1 MGQDWRPDQVVCV
14 GLERALVAYMESQIQ
29 TLEDPMELALWS
41 LTCAYF
47 AFCFVVAML
56 RTWFDWHPDQETSVD
71 FERPLRAL
79 RGIKDSDL

>member
-1 MGQDWRPDQVVCV
+1 MMEVCGLCGFAHFARGCNRRMGQDWRPDQVVCV

-56 RTWFDWHPDQETSVD
+56 RNEGLLVV
-71 FERPLRAL
+71 
-79 RGIKDSDL
+79 